1 MAKDTLKNSIDAL
14 ITAVEKIASHQAA
27 PIAPI
32 APIAPLAPVHSGDH
46 DLLITLVA
54 KVDGVKE
61 DIRVLNDGTSAK
73 ISDHETRLRALEKI
87 QESSSGTMSI
97 TTKIVFGAVGIVL
110 TAVMSGLVFLVVRMS
125 N

>member
-1 MAKDTLKNSIDAL
+1 MHNRHLSL
-14 ITAVEKIASHQAA
+14 IAAVERIASHSVA
-27 PIAPI
+27 PVAPI

-61 DIRVLNDGTSAK
+61 DIRILNDGTSTK
-73 ISDHETRLRALEKI
+73 IADHETRIRGLEKI
-87 QESSSGTMSI
+87 QEGSSGTIGI

-110 TAVMSGLVFLVVRMS
+110 TAVMSGLVFLVVKIS